1 MPEYR
6 TDPLSGHTVII
17 APERQAR
24 PGAFSLPPW
33 QAETV
38 SCPFCRGK
46 ESETPQEICIYPREA
61 AADQWQIRVVPNLY
75 PALMRDGDKREGEGV
90 PEPQSGTM
98 RNPASAARTKPRPPA
113 PLDKKHQESGAQASG
128 LHEVII
134 ESPEHLTS
142 ITDLNHEN
150 TAALLQTYA
159 DRLTSAAQQPN
170 IKCAQLFKNHGPAAG
185 ATLQHSHSQLIA
197 MDRVPDIL
205 RRELLSAEQHFA
217 KAESCIVCDEIE
229 QERSSGERMVLEND
243 DFTVYCPFASR
254 LPYEMR
260 LVPNIH
266 QAKFEDTNAK
276 LWQSMA
282 ALLRQALQALES
294 LIPNVCY
301 NYLIHSLPFDT
312 NRNEHYHW
320 HMEIIPRIATPA
332 GFEWGT
338 GLFTNPIPP
347 EQAASELRLR

>member
-38 SCPFCRGK
+38 NCPFCRGK
-46 ESETPQEICIYPREA
+46 ESETPQEICIYPQEA
-61 AADQWQIRVVPNLY
+61 DADQWQIRVVPNLY
-75 PALMRDGDKREGEGV
+75 PAVAPHSGSREQRDS
-90 PEPQSGTM
+90 QGT
-98 RNPASAARTKPRPPA
+98 RIAT
-113 PLDKKHQESGAQASG
+113 G

-159 DRLTSAAQQPN
+159 ARITSAAQQPN

-217 KAESCIVCDEIE
+217 KAESCIVCTEIE
-229 QERSSGERMVLEND
+229 QERISGERMVLEND